1 LKKGKIMLKRLIR
14 IAGLGA
20 AALTLFLWSGPGKAK
35 TQSDVRQCPADR
47 PCITELYQSGSTLII
62 GWDGHENFDHYN
74 FRWSRPGRAETQS
87 EVRGGGRG
95 SFRINNINSDTR
107 YIVKV
112 QGCNRSPFGRSSCT
126 PWYEDSF
133 DTRSELHHGPDT
145 CKNGFVWREA
155 RPGDHVCVT
164 PQTRSQTA
172 ADNRM
177 AASRRSPNGG
187 PYGPDTCK
195 QGYVWREAF
204 PGDLVCVPPQTRAQ
218 AAEDNSLAASRR
230 VR

>member
-1 LKKGKIMLKRLIR
+1 MLRKLIT

-20 AALTLFLWSGPGKAK
+20 ASLILFLLPTPGVQA
-35 TQSDVRQCPADR
+35 QRLCPADR
-47 PCITELYQSGSTLII
+47 PCIRELYQDGSTLVIA
-62 GWDGHENFDHYN
+62 WTGHENFNHYN

-87 EVRGGGRG
+87 ETRGGNRG
-95 SFRINNINSDTR
+95 SFRINNVRAGTR
-107 YIVKV
+107 YTVKV
-112 QGCNRSPFGRSSCT
+112 QGCNRNLFGQSSCT
-126 PWYEDSF
+126 PWYEDSVVT
-133 DTRSELHHGPDT
+133 DSALPYGPDT
-145 CKNGFVWREA
+145 CKQGFVWREA

-164 PQTRSQTA
+164 PATRSQTA
-172 ADNRM
+172 EDNRL

-204 PGDLVCVPPQTRAQ
+204 PGDRVCVPPQTRAQ
-218 AAEDNSLAASRR
+218 AAEDNRLAASRR